1 MTRHAIRVH
10 LCAAPAL
17 AIALLSGCAAAA
29 PRSPSAAVTHA
40 PEISPATTPD
50 LDRASLRP
58 HIIDA
63 GGLRSVLA
71 TPTPSIEQRAKR
83 SAIERRRRS
92 PAVDFCA
99 RIQTRLDGNR
109 AFVEGMVDNGSRSV
123 VRNVRVCIK
132 GECGYTTPSTLQP
145 GAQAT
150 FRVPAKLERYV
161 SGPDYRITWEVMPG
175 RDE

>member
-1 MTRHAIRVH
+1 MAVKI
-10 LCAAPAL
+10 LLYAAPAL

-29 PRSPSAAVTHA
+29 PRSPSPAV
-40 PEISPATTPD
+40 P
-50 LDRASLRP
+50 DRASLRP

-63 GGLRSVLA
+63 GGLTSV
-71 TPTPSIEQRAKR
+71 PTPSIEQHAKR
-83 SAIERRRRS
+83 SAIEGRRRS

-109 AFVEGMVDNGSRSV
+109 AFVEGMVDNGSRFV

-132 GECGYTTPSTLQP
+132 GECGYTTPSTLRP

>member
-1 MTRHAIRVH
+1 MAIKIH
-10 LCAAPAL
+10 LYAAPAL
-17 AIALLSGCAAAA
+17 AIALLSGCAATA
-29 PRSPSAAVTHA
+29 PRSPSAAVPEA
-40 PEISPATTPD
+40 PEISPTTTPD

-58 HIIDA
+58 RIIDA

-71 TPTPSIEQRAKR
+71 TATPPIEQRAKR
-83 SAIERRRRS
+83 GTIERRQSS

-99 RIQTRLDGNR
+99 RIVTRLHGNR
-109 AFVEGMVDNGSRSV
+109 AFVEGMVANGSRFV

-132 GECGYTTPSTLQP
+132 GECDYTTPSTLRP
-145 GAQAT
+145 GAEAT

-161 SGPDYRITWEVMPG
+161 SGPDYRITWDVMPG

>member
-1 MTRHAIRVH
+1 MTRHAIRGLYAV
-10 LCAAPAL
+10 PAL

-29 PRSPSAAVTHA
+29 PRSPSAAVPDA
-40 PEISPATTPD
+40 P
-50 LDRASLRP
+50 LRP

-71 TPTPSIEQRAKR
+71 IEQRAKHG
-83 SAIERRRRS
+83 AIERRQSS

-99 RIQTRLDGNR
+99 RIETRLHGNR
-109 AFVEGMVDNGSRSV
+109 AFVEGMVANGSRFV

-132 GECGYTTPSTLQP
+132 GECGYTTPSTLRP

-161 SGPDYRITWEVMPG
+161 SGPDYRITWDVMPG

>member
-1 MTRHAIRVH
+1 MTRHAIKLH
-10 LCAAPAL
+10 LYAAPAL
-17 AIALLSGCAAAA
+17 AIALLSGCAATA
-29 PRSPSAAVTHA
+29 PRSPSAAVPHA
-40 PEISPATTPD
+40 PEISPT
-50 LDRASLRP
+50 SLRP

-63 GGLRSVLA
+63 GRLRSVLA

-99 RIQTRLDGNR
+99 RIVTRLDGNR
-109 AFVEGMVDNGSRSV
+109 AFVEGMVDNGSRFV

-175 RDE
+175 RNE

>member
-1 MTRHAIRVH
+1 MTRHAIRG
-10 LCAAPAL
+10 LYAAPAL

-29 PRSPSAAVTHA
+29 PRSPSAAVPDA
-40 PEISPATTPD
+40 PEISPTTTPD

-58 HIIDA
+58 NIIDA

-71 TPTPSIEQRAKR
+71 IEQRAKHG
-83 SAIERRRRS
+83 AIERRQSS

-99 RIQTRLDGNR
+99 RIETRLHGNR
-109 AFVEGMVDNGSRSV
+109 AFVEGMVANGSRFV

-132 GECGYTTPSTLQP
+132 GECDYTTPSTLRP

-161 SGPDYRITWEVMPG
+161 SGPDYRITWDVMPG

>member
-1 MTRHAIRVH
+1 MTRHAIR
-10 LCAAPAL
+10 CFYAAPAL
-17 AIALLSGCAAAA
+17 AIALLSGYAAAA
-29 PRSPSAAVTHA
+29 PRSPSVAVPDA
-40 PEISPATTPD
+40 PE
-50 LDRASLRP
+50 LRP
-58 HIIDA
+58 YIIDA

-71 TPTPSIEQRAKR
+71 IEQRAKHG
-83 SAIERRRRS
+83 AIERRQSS

-109 AFVEGMVDNGSRSV
+109 AVVEGMVANGSRSV

-132 GECGYTTPSTLQP
+132 GECGYTTPSTLRP

>member
-1 MTRHAIRVH
+1 MTRHAIRCFYAV
-10 LCAAPAL
+10 PAL
-17 AIALLSGCAAAA
+17 AIALLSACAAAA
-29 PRSPSAAVTHA
+29 PRSPSAAVPDA
-40 PEISPATTPD
+40 PEISPTTTPD

-58 HIIDA
+58 YIIDA

-71 TPTPSIEQRAKR
+71 IEQRAKHG
-83 SAIERRRRS
+83 AIEGRQSS
-92 PAVDFCA
+92 PSVDFCS
-99 RIQTRLDGNR
+99 RIQTRLDGHR
-109 AFVEGMVDNGSRSV
+109 AIVEGMVANGSRSV

-132 GECGYTTPSTLQP
+132 GECGYTTPSTLRP